1 MSAAAARARAPLVPL
16 GAGGHGRVVAELA
29 RAAGWTV
36 EGFLDPG
43 HAPGTIVLGAPVLAG
58 DVADWAGR
66 AALVAAIGDNGVR
79 RREHARI
86 LAAGADC
93 PALVH
98 PSAVVSPSA
107 DLGPGA
113 VVMAGAVVQAG
124 ARIGAA
130 AVINTGACVD
140 HDCDVGEAALVGPGA
155 ALCGG
160 VIVGAEALVGAGA
173 AVAPGVRIG
182 AGALVGVGA
191 SVRRDVPAGARML
204 PWRP

>member
-1 MSAAAARARAPLVPL
+1 MSAAAARALVLL
-16 GAGGHGRVVAELA
+16 GAGGHARVVAELA

-36 EGFLDPG
+36 VGFLDPHRAVG
-43 HAPGTIVLGAPVLAG
+43 ETVIGAPVLAG
-58 DVADWAGR
+58 EVADWAGR
-66 AALVAAIGDNGVR
+66 AALIAAIGDNAIR
-79 RREHARI
+79 RREHAR
-86 LAAGADC
+86 LVAADAAT

-98 PSAVVSPSA
+98 PSAIVSPSA
-107 DLGPGA
+107 EIGPGA

-130 AVINTGACVD
+130 AIINTGACVD
-140 HDCDVGEAALVGPGA
+140 HDCDIGEAALIGPGA

-160 VIVGAEALVGAGA
+160 VHVGAATLVGAGA

-182 AGALVGVGA
+182 EGALIGVGA

-204 PWRP
+204 PWRV